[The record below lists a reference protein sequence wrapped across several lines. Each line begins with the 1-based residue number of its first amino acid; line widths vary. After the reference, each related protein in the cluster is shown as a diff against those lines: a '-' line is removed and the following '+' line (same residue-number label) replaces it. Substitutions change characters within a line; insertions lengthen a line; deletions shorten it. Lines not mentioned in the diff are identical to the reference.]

1 MAELRRTQAGP
12 FTEQDNLITL
22 NDLQDAYHYFKEEGN
37 SKFLLYCIQPVEKAL
52 TYIPKCWVFDNA
64 IPSLTNGRDLAIPGI
79 SKLENFSRKEPVAIM
94 TLKGELIAVGEAV
107 LSAEEI
113 MVQPRGLAINVKKVF
128 MEAHADKIEEY

>member
-1 MAELRRTQAGP
+1 
-12 FTEQDNLITL
+12 
-22 NDLQDAYHYFKEEGN
+22 
-37 SKFLLYCIQPVEKAL
+37 
-52 TYIPKCWVFDNA
+52 
-64 IPSLTNGRDLAIPGI
+64 
-79 SKLENFSRKEPVAIM
+79 M